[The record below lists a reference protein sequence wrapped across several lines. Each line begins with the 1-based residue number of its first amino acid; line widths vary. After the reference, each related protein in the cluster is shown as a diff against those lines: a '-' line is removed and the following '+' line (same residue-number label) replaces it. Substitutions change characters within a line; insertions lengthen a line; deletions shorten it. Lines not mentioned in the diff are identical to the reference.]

1 MESQRSRLAG
11 KNVARL
17 GDQRPTFCKV
27 GEYAS
32 TDAIEAV
39 PIFEGMGASF
49 MEYQKDLL
57 DLYFA
62 RDVDGNFASR
72 SICVSIPRQNGKS
85 YAARWYCIW
94 MAAHEGMN
102 VLYSCHHGKV
112 ARSMFK
118 KICDIVTNDPDL
130 ASCLKP
136 NGMGIY
142 KAAGSEGIYFVDENG
157 RDSGMIEF
165 QTRMSANVRGESY
178 GVICVDEAQELT
190 SAQAEGLTPTRM
202 AQANPQTLYIGTPPG
217 PQCLGDVFKSMH
229 DRVHGGE
236 SDVWWV
242 EWAVNE
248 LPSNGVKR
256 ADMLD
261 MAYRTNPAMGTLIRE
276 DVMLDTMDTMPIDS
290 FAREILGWWSPTAGK
305 VKHVIDEEAW
315 DALAVDSAPDE
326 GKRAFAVKFSPDGA
340 ECVLAVAEKTG
351 DSVHVEVVE
360 RMSMAVGTGWLADF
374 ATERKSSA
382 CCFVID
388 GKAGAGNLVDKL
400 GKMPPGYIVTPTAAQ
415 VVSACSAMVDAVAEK
430 RLTWFKEQQ
439 DLRDSAVTS
448 VRRPIGHGGGWGFG
462 GENPVPME
470 AASLALWGVLNS
482 KRDPERKMR
491 VG

>member
-1 MESQRSRLAG
+1 M
-11 KNVARL
+11 VRL
-17 GDQRPTFCKV
+17 GDQRPTFRKV

-39 PIFEGMGASF
+39 PIFEDMGASF

-57 DLYFA
+57 NLYFA
-62 RDVDGNFASR
+62 RDNDGNFASR
-72 SICVSIPRQNGKS
+72 SICVSLPRQNGKS

-190 SAQAEGLTPTRM
+190 SPQAEGLTPTRM
-202 AQANPQTLYIGTPPG
+202 AQANPQTLYLGTPPG

-229 DRVHGGE
+229 DRVHEGE

-242 EWAVNE
+242 EWAVDE
-248 LPSNGVKR
+248 LPGKGVKR

-290 FAREILGWWSPTAGK
+290 FAREILGWWSPISNGPNI
-305 VKHVIDEEAW
+305 VIREKRW
-315 DALAVDSAPDE
+315 DSLATENPPAE
-326 GKRAFAVKFSPDGA
+326 GKTAFGVRFSVDGS
-340 ECVLAVAEKTG
+340 EVCVCAALKHDNG
-351 DSVHVEVVE
+351 VHVELVRRE
-360 RMSMAVGTGWLADF
+360 NTSAGLTWLADF
-374 ATERKSSA
+374 IAERKDAA
-382 CCFVID
+382 CTCVID
-388 GKAGAGNLVDKL
+388 GKSGVQALVDRL
-400 GKMPPGYIVTPTAAQ
+400 ERMPKGYLHVASASDATAAAATLLDCVNEGTLSWYAPQ
-415 VVSACSAMVDAVAEK
+415 G
-430 RLTWFKEQQ
+430 

-448 VRRPIGHGGGWGFG
+448 TRRNIGNSGSWGFG
-462 GENPVPME
+462 GENPTPVT
-470 AASLALWGVLNS
+470 AASLAVWGVMTAR
-482 KRDPERKMR
+482 RDPRRKGL